1 MCTPFNF
8 EVFTDRIGVSLLP
21 FIENDAEPL
30 YRLLCES
37 REHLRNAGEW
47 MWDKYRT
54 LESIYDITHFPKRDR
69 TCYGIWHDDAM
80 VGYTSV
86 KLISDEPPVI
96 SYWTG
101 ARFVRRGYASSAAR
115 ALALEAFGLGYREV
129 LAVVSPENI
138 PSKKC
143 LERAGFT
150 AYPYPTYAIPGAH
163 QVCYVR
169 KADQSAKAA

>member
-21 FIENDAEPL
+21 LIENDAEPL
-30 YRLLCES
+30 FEMLCAS
-37 REHLRNAGEW
+37 REHLKNAGEW
-47 MWDKYRT
+47 KWNQYRT

-69 TCYGIWHDDAM
+69 THYGIWHDDAM
-80 VGYTSV
+80 VGYISV
-86 KLISDEPPVI
+86 RLISDEPPLI

-101 ARFVRRGYASSAAR
+101 APFVRRGYASSAAR

-129 LAVVSPENI
+129 LAVVSPENV
-138 PSKKC
+138 PSRKC

-150 AYPYPTYAIPGAH
+150 AHPHPAYAIPGVS
-163 QVCYVR
+163 QVCYAR
-169 KADQSAKAA
+169 KANQGAKAA